1 MSIPQSIDYTSI
13 LPMAVESRARRRGF
27 VPSNGASFVSNQN
40 NIIEIPVSASAFLD
54 TKHSF
59 LRMNFLNTTGQSF
72 GVDYGGGHG
81 LISRLRILQAGTVL
95 SDCREYGRLMSSIIL
110 PCAANQTNLATRS
123 IKEGQRFGNS
133 SVVAAVPPAAART
146 PLDPAEGANEVTG
159 ATVNTPTNAN
169 DSTCLAAAGSNYV
182 FSIPL
187 MNGLLGTTQD
197 KLIPLFLLNNAPVVI
212 EITLAPSLD
221 IGVFGGGPGAYTI
234 DNVRYMAALVE
245 TGPEVE
251 DQIRMVQAGSG
262 GRLVLNGVDYTH
274 HPGIIPANVFGRVM
288 LDIPVRKKSIKSVLF
303 VGAASNYAGGAA
315 AQDNRFNLSYGGTMS
330 MSEYQLS
337 VGSRRIPEV
346 PIGFQAI
353 GTGSADFKA
362 QYFSELAKCFGET
375 GSAHGLGVQ
384 SRINN
389 SNQTGSAANMAV
401 PSAGN
406 AALVSHVFCPYGI
419 DCEAFQP
426 DGKGGGALES
436 GVDTATTSQ
445 PFALNLDIGSPLGS
459 PITVDMYVVHDS
471 LYFIDTVGNL
481 RVAL

>member
-1 MSIPQSIDYTSI
+1 MSIPDSIDYTSI
-13 LPMAVESRARRRGF
+13 LPMAVESRVRRRGF
-27 VPSNGASFVSNQN
+27 VPSNGAVFVSNQN

-59 LRMNFLNTTGQSF
+59 LRMNFVNTTGQTF

-110 PCAANQTNLATRS
+110 PCQGNQSNLSTRS
-123 IKEGQRFGNS
+123 IKEGQRFANS
-133 SVVAAVPPAAART
+133 AVAGGAGALAPAA
-146 PLDPAEGANEVTG
+146 GATDCTG

-169 DSTCLAAAGSNYV
+169 DSTCAAAAGSNYV

-212 EITLAPSLD
+212 EITLAASLN
-221 IGVFGGGPGAYTI
+221 IGVYGGGPGAYTI
-234 DNVRYMAALVE
+234 DNVRYMASLVE

-251 DQIRMVQAGSG
+251 DQIRMVQAQSG

-274 HPGIIPANVFGRVM
+274 HPGNIPANVFGRVM

-303 VGAASNYAGGAA
+303 VGAASDYAGGAA
-315 AQDNRFNLSYGGTMS
+315 AQNNRFNLSYGGTMS

-389 SNQTGSAANMAV
+389 SNQNGSAAFMAV
-401 PSAGN
+401 PSAGG

-445 PFALNLDIGSPLGS
+445 PFALNLDIGSPLAS

>member
-59 LRMNFLNTTGQSF
+59 LRMNFLNTTGQTF

-123 IKEGQRFGNS
+123 IKEGQRFANS
-133 SVVAAVPPAAART
+133 AVAGGAGVLAPAA
-146 PLDPAEGANEVTG
+146 GATDVTG

-169 DSTCLAAAGSNYV
+169 DSTCAAAAGSNYV

-212 EITLAPSLD
+212 EITLAASLD
-221 IGVFGGGPGAYTI
+221 VGVYGGGPGAYTI

-274 HPGIIPANVFGRVM
+274 HPGNIPANVFGRVM

-303 VGAASNYAGGAA
+303 VGAGADYAGGAA
-315 AQDNRFNLSYGGTMS
+315 AQNNRFNLSYGGTMS

-362 QYFSELAKCFGET
+362 PYFSELAKCFGET

-389 SNQTGSAANMAV
+389 SNQNGSAAFMAV
-401 PSAGN
+401 PSAGG

-445 PFALNLDIGSPLGS
+445 PFALNLDIGSPLAS